1 MAKCY
6 KKPRDIKQYQQDVI
20 CQMTARHYVT
30 LFNQQLYLA
39 GVIQILNNTL
49 VCKFEFNQIYN
60 VFSFMRFI
68 LSTLRHIARFALL
81 FKEDVAIY
89 GLTKQ
94 KFFWSPIGNMSIII
108 TVTWS

>member
-1 MAKCY
+1 
-6 KKPRDIKQYQQDVI
+6 
-20 CQMTARHYVT
+20 MTARRYVT

-49 VCKFEFNQIYN
+49 VRKFEFNQIYN
-60 VFSFMRFI
+60 VFPFMRFI

-89 GLTKQ
+89 GLTRQ